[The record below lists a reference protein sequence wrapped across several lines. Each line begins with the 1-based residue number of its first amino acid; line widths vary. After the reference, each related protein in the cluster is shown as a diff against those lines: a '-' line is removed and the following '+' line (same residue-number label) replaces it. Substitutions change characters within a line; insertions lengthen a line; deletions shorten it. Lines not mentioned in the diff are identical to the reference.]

1 MNKDAKILIVEDEPH
16 INRLIELVLISGGYY
31 KIRKAYDGQEALD
44 LINQDKPDLIL
55 MDVMIPEINGLALC
69 KIIKGNPVL
78 KSIQVIMLTAKKLEE
93 DVLSG
98 FESGAVDYIT
108 KPFRN
113 KILLARINAHLNN
126 SGVQQVQTYKD
137 LELDNERLVVKLCG
151 ETINLTHFEFKIL
164 ELFLNNI
171 DKVFSRSQLLLY
183 LSGNDGFDVSERAVD
198 VQILNLR
205 RKLGDFGQNI
215 ETVRGFGYK
224 LRGKEKD
231 E

>member
-98 FESGAVDYIT
+98 FESGAVNYIT

-183 LSGNDGFDVSERAVD
+183 LRGNDGFDVSERAVD

>member
-1 MNKDAKILIVEDEPH
+1 MSKDSKILIVEDEQH

-31 KIRKAYDGQEALD
+31 KIRKAYDGKDALE

-55 MDVMIPEINGLALC
+55 MDVMIPEIDGLTLC
-69 KIIKGNPVL
+69 KLIKNNPAL
-78 KSIQVIMLTAKKLEE
+78 NSIQVIMLTAKKLEE
-93 DVLSG
+93 DILNG
-98 FESGAVDYIT
+98 FECGAIDYVT
-108 KPFRN
+108 KPFSN
-113 KILLARINAHLNN
+113 KILLARINAHLENTN
-126 SGVQQVQTYKD
+126 KQVKYQN
-137 LELDNERLVVKLCG
+137 LQLDNEKLIVKLG
-151 ETINLTHFEFKIL
+151 NEIINLTHFEFKIL
-164 ELFLNNI
+164 ELFLNNV

-183 LSGNDGFDVSERAVD
+183 LRGNGGFEVSERAVD

-224 LRGKEKD
+224 LKGENN

>member
-1 MNKDAKILIVEDEPH
+1 MSKDSKILIVEDEQH

-44 LINQDKPDLIL
+44 LISQDKPDLIL
-55 MDVMIPEINGLALC
+55 IDVMIPEIDGLTLC
-69 KIIKGNPVL
+69 KIIKENPVL

-93 DVLSG
+93 DILSG
-98 FESGAVDYIT
+98 FESGAIDYIT
-108 KPFRN
+108 KPFSN

-126 SGVQQVQTYKD
+126 SAAPQVQTYKN
-137 LELDNERLVVKLCG
+137 LELDNEKLLVKLGG
-151 ETINLTHFEFKIL
+151 ESINLTHFEFKIL

-183 LSGNDGFDVSERAVD
+183 LRGNDGFEVSERAVD

-224 LRGKEKD
+224 LRGKEND

>member
-1 MNKDAKILIVEDEPH
+1 MSKDAKILIVEDEQH

-31 KIRKAYDGQEALD
+31 KIRKAYDGKEALE

-55 MDVMIPEINGLALC
+55 MDVMIPEIDGLTLC
-69 KIIKGNPVL
+69 KMIKNNPAL
-78 KSIQVIMLTAKKLEE
+78 NSIQVIMLTAKKLEE
-93 DVLSG
+93 DILNG
-98 FESGAVDYIT
+98 FECGAIDYVT
-108 KPFRN
+108 KPFSN
-113 KILLARINAHLNN
+113 KILLARINAHLENTN
-126 SGVQQVQTYKD
+126 KQVKYQN
-137 LELDNERLVVKLCG
+137 LQLDNEKLIVKLG
-151 ETINLTHFEFKIL
+151 NEIINLTHFEFKIL
-164 ELFLNNI
+164 ELFLNNV

-183 LSGNDGFDVSERAVD
+183 LRGNGGFEVSERAVD

-224 LRGKEKD
+224 LRGENN

>member
-1 MNKDAKILIVEDEPH
+1 MSKDAKILIVEDEQH

-31 KIRKAYDGQEALD
+31 KIRKAYDGKEALD
-44 LINQDKPDLIL
+44 LIRQDKPDLIL
-55 MDVMIPEINGLALC
+55 MDVMIPEIDGLTLC
-69 KIIKGNPVL
+69 KIIKENPLL

-93 DVLSG
+93 DILNG

-108 KPFRN
+108 KPFSN
-113 KILLARINAHLNN
+113 KILLARINAHLKDENTQIQ
-126 SGVQQVQTYKD
+126 SYKN
-137 LELDNERLVVKLCG
+137 LQLDNEKLVVSLEGKS
-151 ETINLTHFEFKIL
+151 INLTHFEFKIL

-183 LSGNDGFDVSERAVD
+183 LRGNDGFEVSERAVD

-205 RKLGDFGQNI
+205 RKLGNLGQNI

-224 LRGKEKD
+224 LKGEKD

>member
-164 ELFLNNI
+164 GLFLNNI

-183 LSGNDGFDVSERAVD
+183 LRGNDGFDVSERAVD

>member
-1 MNKDAKILIVEDEPH
+1 MSKDSKILIVEDEQH

-31 KIRKAYDGQEALD
+31 KIRKAYDGKDALE

-55 MDVMIPEINGLALC
+55 MDVMIPEIDGLTLC
-69 KIIKGNPVL
+69 KMIKNNPAL
-78 KSIQVIMLTAKKLEE
+78 NSIQVIMLTAKKLEE
-93 DVLSG
+93 DILNG
-98 FESGAVDYIT
+98 FECGAIDYVT
-108 KPFRN
+108 KPFSN
-113 KILLARINAHLNN
+113 KILLARINAHLENTN
-126 SGVQQVQTYKD
+126 KQVKYQN
-137 LELDNERLVVKLCG
+137 LQLDNEKLIVKLG
-151 ETINLTHFEFKIL
+151 NEIINLTHFEFKIL

-183 LSGNDGFDVSERAVD
+183 LRGNGGFEVSERAVD

-224 LRGKEKD
+224 LKGENN

>member
-1 MNKDAKILIVEDEPH
+1 MSKDSKILIVEDEQH

-31 KIRKAYDGQEALD
+31 KIRKAYDGKDALE

-55 MDVMIPEINGLALC
+55 MDVMIPEIDGLTLC
-69 KIIKGNPVL
+69 KMIKNNPAL
-78 KSIQVIMLTAKKLEE
+78 NSIQVIMLTAKKLEE
-93 DVLSG
+93 DILNG
-98 FESGAVDYIT
+98 FECGAIDYVT
-108 KPFRN
+108 KPFSN
-113 KILLARINAHLNN
+113 KILLARINAHLENTN
-126 SGVQQVQTYKD
+126 KQVKYQN
-137 LELDNERLVVKLCG
+137 LQLDNEKLIVKLG
-151 ETINLTHFEFKIL
+151 NEIINLTHFEFKIL

-183 LSGNDGFDVSERAVD
+183 LRGNGGFEVSERAVD

-205 RKLGDFGQNI
+205 RKLGDFRQNI

-224 LRGKEKD
+224 LKGENN

>member
-93 DVLSG
+93 DVLNG
-98 FESGAVDYIT
+98 FESGAIDYIT

-164 ELFLNNI
+164 GLFLNNI

-183 LSGNDGFDVSERAVD
+183 LRGNDGFDVSERAVD